1 MLGKRELSG
10 INRAWRAAW
19 CACGGATQRTS
30 MKTFCNWLCT
40 PDGRNIQIWAVM
52 KLFWQPG
59 CCFQINSKQRS
70 LRHQK
75 RAPPTYWLSPTRP
88 TCFAAENT
96 IERKCSS
103 EGGRWKKLP
112 FKGERGGKNM
122 GTGRKAEGTL
132 LLLWCWYHLFSPQL
146 SKEALKQTYTD
157 SSKGLKGG
165 HRKVMCLCYC

>member
-1 MLGKRELSG
+1 MGCNEAFLTARLLFPNKFKAKVFKTPETCTA
-10 INRAWRAAW
+10 NRL
-19 CACGGATQRTS
+19 T
-30 MKTFCNWLCT
+30 
-40 PDGRNIQIWAVM
+40 
-52 KLFWQPG
+52 
-59 CCFQINSKQRS
+59 
-70 LRHQK
+70 
-75 RAPPTYWLSPTRP
+75 LSPTRP

-96 IERKCSS
+96 IEQKCSS